1 MQTII
6 LLVVLFLSII
16 LFNLKKVKD
25 KTIYSSG
32 FERLSCLGYVNVY
45 GKILI
50 ENGELKAETF
60 LGKDIKSKV
69 KL

>member
-1 MQTII
+1 MHTII
-6 LLVVLFLSII
+6 LLVVLFLGII
-16 LFNLKKVKD
+16 FFNLKKVKD
-25 KTIYSSG
+25 KATYSSG
-32 FERLSCLGYVNVY
+32 FERVSCLDHVIVK

-60 LGKDIKSKV
+60 LGKDLKSKV

>member
-1 MQTII
+1 MQTTI
-6 LLVVLFLSII
+6 LLVVLFLGII
-16 LFNLKKVKD
+16 LFNLKKAKD
-25 KTIYSSG
+25 KATYSSG
-32 FERLSCLGYVNVY
+32 FEWLSCMDYIIVK

-60 LGKDIKSKV
+60 IVKDINSKV